1 LVSNSLLLLRW
12 TSRYNHERLPICLS
26 TSWTI
31 LPAMIAT
38 LCRNTLL
45 PLNQW
50 SLHWHAKGFS
60 LVPSTS
66 VLDMY
71 TSPIGFSITSR
82 RTHLRRFRVR
92 KYANADVKM
101 VSPLLDGSLH
111 RAERLNSEFPL
122 SELLSSFPRD
132 GSNLRLLWK
141 ILYANC
147 ENIEQLHIIT
157 SEPGEY

>member
-1 LVSNSLLLLRW
+1 MDLAIQPRV
-12 TSRYNHERLPICLS
+12 PADGLS
-26 TSWTI
+26 TSWTG

-38 LCRNTLL
+38 LCRNSLF

-50 SLHWHAKGFS
+50 SLHAKGFS

-66 VLDMY
+66 AFDTL
-71 TSPIGFSITSR
+71 PLGFSITSR

-92 KYANADVKM
+92 KYADADVKM

-111 RAERLNSEFPL
+111 GAEKLNSEFPV
-122 SELLSSFPRD
+122 SGLLSLFPRN
-132 GSNLRLLWK
+132 GSNLQLLWK
-141 ILYANC
+141 TLYANC
-147 ENIEQLHIIT
+147 ENIEQSHIIT